1 MSVTVIYSFQPAQDE
16 GEALVDLL
24 KKGRDITLGAAGCKA
39 FDVYQGVNDPHDVV
53 MIEEWSSREAH
64 QQHFGEAVR
73 GSDLFDRLMTLLIE
87 PPAPVYYQRRS

>member
-1 MSVTVIYSFQPAQDE
+1 MSVTVIYTFQPAEGE

-24 KKGRDITLGAAGCKA
+24 RSGRDITLAGAGCEA
-39 FDVYQGVNDPHDVV
+39 SDVYQAVNDPHDVV
-53 MIEEWSSREAH
+53 MIEEWSSKEAH

-73 GSDLFDRLMTLLIE
+73 GSELFDRVITLLIE